1 MEEAAKMSAVLAK
14 AKLTYVP
21 AKAFSLKAH
30 PDFDEAWL
38 EKLISEHPEIL
49 GFDEGTKVVRSQI
62 LQKSGGKVDLL
73 LRDDEDEKLYTVE
86 LMLGELDAS
95 HIVRTLDY
103 FLREQARPET
113 KDWTHVAV
121 LVAEDILSSRFLGVV
136 EYLSKIMRLIVIQL
150 SALRVGEDF
159 TLKSARIFDGTAERE
174 GEIEQQEKITRED
187 WIKKSSTASI
197 ELVEKFSPMLEQLA
211 NDLRLTYKKH
221 LIGIAIGNR
230 AENFVQ
236 FYPKRDFVRVGVRIS
251 NAADWRKRMGD
262 AGFNVVGVQEADRVR
277 FRVSPEQ
284 FEAHRDLFADFFNQS
299 YREWTE

>member
-1 MEEAAKMSAVLAK
+1 MEEAANTSAVSAK

-21 AKAFSLKAH
+21 GKAFSLKAQ

-49 GFDEGTKVVRSQI
+49 GLEGTKVVRAQI

-113 KDWTHVAV
+113 EDWTHVAV

-136 EYLSKIMRLIVIQL
+136 EYLSKIMPLIVIEL

-187 WIKKSSTASI
+187 WIKKSSTTSI
-197 ELVEKFSPMLEQLA
+197 ELVEKFSPILEQLA
-211 NDLRLTYKKH
+211 NGLRLTYKKH

-251 NAADWRKRMGD
+251 NAAEWRRRMGD
-262 AGFNVVGVQEADRVR
+262 AGFNVAGVQEADRVR

>member
-1 MEEAAKMSAVLAK
+1 MEEAANTAAVPAK

-30 PDFDEAWL
+30 PGFDEAWL

-49 GFDEGTKVVRSQI
+49 GLEGTKVVSAQI
-62 LQKSGGKVDLL
+62 LQKSGGKLDLL
-73 LRDDEDEKLYTVE
+73 LRDDENEKLYTVE
-86 LMLGELDAS
+86 LMLGQLDAS

-103 FLREQARPET
+103 FLREQARPGTE
-113 KDWTHVAV
+113 DWTHVAV
-121 LVAEDILSSRFLGVV
+121 LVAEDILSSRFLSVV
-136 EYLSKIMRLIVIQL
+136 KYLSEKMPLVVIEL

-159 TLKSARIFDGTAERE
+159 TLKSTRIFDGTDERE

-197 ELVEKFSPMLEQLA
+197 ELVEKFSPILEQLT
-211 NDLRLTYKKH
+211 NGLRLTYKKH
-221 LIGIAIGNR
+221 AIGIAIGNR
-230 AENFVQ
+230 AENFVK

-251 NAADWRKRMGD
+251 NAADWRRRMGD
-262 AGFNVVGVQEADRVR
+262 AGFNVAGVQETDRVR

-284 FEAHRDLFADFFNQS
+284 FEAHRVLFADFFNQS

>member
-1 MEEAAKMSAVLAK
+1 MEEAANTSAVSAK
-14 AKLTYVP
+14 AKLKYVP
-21 AKAFSLKAH
+21 AKAFSLEAH

-49 GFDEGTKVVRSQI
+49 GLEGTKVVRAQI

-103 FLREQARPET
+103 FLREQGRPET
-113 KDWTHVAV
+113 EDWTHVAV

-136 EYLSKIMRLIVIQL
+136 KYLSEKMPLIVIEL

-187 WIKKSSTASI
+187 WIKKSSTPSI
-197 ELVEKFSPMLEQLA
+197 ELVEKFSPILEQLA
-211 NDLRLTYKKH
+211 NGLRLTYKKH

-230 AENFVQ
+230 AQNFVQ
-236 FYPKRDFVRVGVRIS
+236 FYPKRDFVRIGVRIS
-251 NAADWRKRMGD
+251 NAADWRRRMGD
-262 AGFNVVGVQEADRVR
+262 AGFNVAGVQETDRVR

-284 FEAHRDLFADFFNQS
+284 FEAHRDLFADFFSQS